1 MAAAG
6 YTTVY
11 NDALRDPELS
21 LQAKGLYA
29 LIKSFIGL
37 EGFQLSKRR
46 LAYACSD
53 SSYMLNSAWKE
64 LKIKGYLQHY
74 YSTSETG
81 AFCHVY
87 NLLQQPG
94 EPAEYSYSPNLT
106 RSNGDCTC
114 IITTQS
120 DYTNISTNI
129 LRDKTIS
136 LASKGLFAL
145 VTYLLKIPGFLL
157 RPEGIRSFCREKI
170 KHFSTLWKRFKI
182 SGLLKQHRFPSDPFG
197 EESHWTYEYELC
209 ETPDLETPYLTNYR
223 ADGSVSTVATID
235 SFLDKVKKRVA
246 HIRKNKR
253 ANKHTPRPI
262 RRKLRK
268 QIETQVNAD
277 TLRQQFGGELTGTI
291 VTAIYNIKYADKL
304 RVKGTEI
311 TQESREQIFR
321 SISQE
326 TITRFLNDV
335 TIDYSHVKDPTAYL
349 QTSLYTYHQKLLL
362 QSSQDAIAN
371 ADTPDRPLADWE
383 KIWLAQM
390 ADARRR
396 RKEAIARGEYPEDQ
410 E

>member
-1 MAAAG
+1 M
-6 YTTVY
+6 
-11 NDALRDPELS
+11 
-21 LQAKGLYA
+21 
-29 LIKSFIGL
+29 
-37 EGFQLSKRR
+37 
-46 LAYACSD
+46 
-53 SSYMLNSAWKE
+53 
-64 LKIKGYLQHY
+64 
-74 YSTSETG
+74 
-81 AFCHVY
+81 
-87 NLLQQPG
+87 
-94 EPAEYSYSPNLT
+94 
-106 RSNGDCTC
+106 
-114 IITTQS
+114 
-120 DYTNISTNI
+120 
-129 LRDKTIS
+129 
-136 LASKGLFAL
+136 
-145 VTYLLKIPGFLL
+145 
-157 RPEGIRSFCREKI
+157 RPEGIRSFCKEKI

-209 ETPDLETPYLTNYR
+209 KTPDLETPYLTNYH

-253 ANKHTPRPI
+253 TNKHTPRPI

-268 QIETQVNAD
+268 QIETQVNAEA
-277 TLRQQFGGELTGTI
+277 LRQHFGGELTGTV

-335 TIDYSHVKDPTAYL
+335 TIDYSRVKDPTAYL

-362 QSSQDAIAN
+362 QSSQDASAN

-383 KIWLAQM
+383 EIWLAQM
-390 ADARRR
+390 AAARRR

>member
-1 MAAAG
+1 M
-6 YTTVY
+6 
-11 NDALRDPELS
+11 
-21 LQAKGLYA
+21 
-29 LIKSFIGL
+29 
-37 EGFQLSKRR
+37 
-46 LAYACSD
+46 
-53 SSYMLNSAWKE
+53 
-64 LKIKGYLQHY
+64 
-74 YSTSETG
+74 
-81 AFCHVY
+81 
-87 NLLQQPG
+87 
-94 EPAEYSYSPNLT
+94 
-106 RSNGDCTC
+106 
-114 IITTQS
+114 
-120 DYTNISTNI
+120 
-129 LRDKTIS
+129 
-136 LASKGLFAL
+136 
-145 VTYLLKIPGFLL
+145 

-383 KIWLAQM
+383 QIWLAQM

-396 RKEAIARGEYPEDQ
+396 RKEAIARGKYPEDQ

>member
-11 NDALRDPELS
+11 NDALRDSELS

-120 DYTNISTNI
+120 DYTNIPTNI

-182 SGLLKQHRFPSDPFG
+182 SGLLKQIG
-197 EESHWTYEYELC
+197 
-209 ETPDLETPYLTNYR
+209 R
-223 ADGSVSTVATID
+223 A
-235 SFLDKVKKRVA
+235 
-246 HIRKNKR
+246 
-253 ANKHTPRPI
+253 
-262 RRKLRK
+262 
-268 QIETQVNAD
+268 
-277 TLRQQFGGELTGTI
+277 
-291 VTAIYNIKYADKL
+291 
-304 RVKGTEI
+304 
-311 TQESREQIFR
+311 
-321 SISQE
+321 
-326 TITRFLNDV
+326 
-335 TIDYSHVKDPTAYL
+335 HV
-349 QTSLYTYHQKLLL
+349 
-362 QSSQDAIAN
+362 
-371 ADTPDRPLADWE
+371 
-383 KIWLAQM
+383 
-390 ADARRR
+390 
-396 RKEAIARGEYPEDQ
+396 
-410 E
+410 

>member
-37 EGFQLSKRR
+37 EDFQLSKRR

-120 DYTNISTNI
+120 DYTNIPTNI

-253 ANKHTPRPI
+253 ANKHT
-262 RRKLRK
+262 
-268 QIETQVNAD
+268 QVNAD

-383 KIWLAQM
+383 QIWLAQM

>member
-1 MAAAG
+1 M
-6 YTTVY
+6 Y
-11 NDALRDPELS
+11 
-21 LQAKGLYA
+21 
-29 LIKSFIGL
+29 
-37 EGFQLSKRR
+37 KR
-46 LAYACSD
+46 
-53 SSYMLNSAWKE
+53 
-64 LKIKGYLQHY
+64 Q
-74 YSTSETG
+74 
-81 AFCHVY
+81 
-87 NLLQQPG
+87 
-94 EPAEYSYSPNLT
+94 
-106 RSNGDCTC
+106 
-114 IITTQS
+114 
-120 DYTNISTNI
+120 
-129 LRDKTIS
+129 
-136 LASKGLFAL
+136 
-145 VTYLLKIPGFLL
+145 
-157 RPEGIRSFCREKI
+157 
-170 KHFSTLWKRFKI
+170 
-182 SGLLKQHRFPSDPFG
+182 KQHRFPSDPFG

-371 ADTPDRPLADWE
+371 ADTPERPLADWE
-383 KIWLAQM
+383 QIWLAQM

>member
-1 MAAAG
+1 MSAAG
-6 YTTVY
+6 YTTIY
-11 NDALRDPELS
+11 NEVLRDRTLS
-21 LQAKGLYA
+21 LEAKGLFA
-29 LIKSFIGL
+29 VIKSFVGL
-37 EGFQLSKRR
+37 PDFALSKRR
-46 LAYACSD
+46 LSYACSD
-53 SSYMLNSAWKE
+53 SGYLLNAAWKE
-64 LKIKGYLQHY
+64 LRQKGYLQHY
-74 YSTSETG
+74 FSQAENG

-87 NLLQQPG
+87 NLMQHPS
-94 EPAEYSYSPNLT
+94 EPVDFVYSPSID
-106 RSNGDCTC
+106 RPNGDVAC
-114 IITTQS
+114 ISGAQR
-120 DYTNISTNI
+120 DYTNISTSV

-145 VTYLLKIPGFLL
+145 VSHLMKIPDFVL
-157 RPEGIRSFCREKI
+157 RPEGIRAFCMEKV

-182 SGLLKQHRFPSDPFG
+182 SGLLKQHRFPSDPFS

-383 KIWLAQM
+383 QIWLAQM

>member
-37 EGFQLSKRR
+37 EDFQLSKRR

-106 RSNGDCTC
+106 RCNGDCTC

-157 RPEGIRSFCREKI
+157 RPEGIRSFCKEKI

-209 ETPDLETPYLTNYR
+209 ETPNLETPYLTNYR

-246 HIRKNKR
+246 HIRKNKHT
-253 ANKHTPRPI
+253 NKHTPRPI

-277 TLRQQFGGELTGTI
+277 TLRQQFGGELTGTV

-335 TIDYSHVKDPTAYL
+335 TIDYSRVKDPTAYL

-362 QSSQDAIAN
+362 QSSQDASAN